1 MALLGLIKYFE
12 LVTFLIAALYYKK
25 YFKSYLKYFFLLLG
39 LVVVV
44 EFSIWSLKEFFG
56 MPIRNWYIYN
66 ILTSV
71 QYVYYFILYQKVMS
85 NARWK
90 KFVRIF
96 LFVFF
101 LMIRRPPRSTLFP
114 YTTLFRSYSLQLCEG
129 MVRINRFFRTL
140 KHYLSVNCS
149 RLLSP
154 VLKHLIP
161 MSLSENLTLLP
172 PLTFPIICLYIS
184 SGIYSII
191 LDGLFCCL
199 LAITVY
205 GMYCAESHES
215 LNSLLIVEKT
225 LTPSYFFI

>member
-1 MALLGLIKYFE
+1 MSRTEHA
-12 LVTFLIAALYYKK
+12 
-25 YFKSYLKYFFLLLG
+25 LKYFGRLRQWSDSG
-39 LVVVV
+39 RRTMMSSSRDDRP
-44 EFSIWSLKEFFG
+44 SIIMIPNYLIA
-56 MPIRNWYIYN
+56 IRTI
-66 ILTSV
+66 
-71 QYVYYFILYQKVMS
+71 
-85 NARWK
+85 
-90 KFVRIF
+90 
-96 LFVFF
+96 FF
-101 LMIRRPPRSTLFP
+101 LCHFISEVSVKISGQISVLESNYTIYSYLFP
-114 YTTLFRSYSLQLCEG
+114 HNYPAIYSLQLCEG

>member
-85 NARWK
+85 NARRK

-96 LFVFF
+96 LFVFIASVAINF
-101 LMIRRPPRSTLFP
+101 LFIQRLAVDGPFH
-114 YTTLFRSYSLQLCEG
+114 SYSFVLGAVLLITSIGLFFAEMLQTEKILHFKTYLMFWISIGLFVFYTAVIPLILSINFLPEG
-129 MVRINRFFRTL
+129 
-140 KHYLSVNCS
+140 
-149 RLLSP
+149 
-154 VLKHLIP
+154 
-161 MSLSENLTLLP
+161 
-172 PLTFPIICLYIS
+172 IS
-184 SGIYSII
+184 SNT
-191 LDGLFCCL
+191 LDGILFTL
-199 LAITVY
+199 NFM
-205 GMYCAESHES
+205 MYTCFSMG
-215 LNSLLIVEKT
+215 LIVSKKHVD
-225 LTPSYFFI
+225 